1 MPQVSLIA
9 YNNNEIYYMNI
20 FSYIFGRKKGR
31 TNDKTK
37 PPIHGGTGSSHND
50 AVVINCASMAMS
62 NELINRFISEKHGK
76 INKDWNRAM
85 EYIVN
90 SPDIPED
97 TIIRCISIECKD
109 ETTSSYY
116 FDVSSPIA

>member
-1 MPQVSLIA
+1 
-9 YNNNEIYYMNI
+9 MNI
-20 FSYIFGRKKGR
+20 FSYIFSRNKKPIE
-31 TNDKTK
+31 DKTK

-50 AVVINCASMAMS
+50 AVVINCGSMAMC
-62 NELINRFISEKHGK
+62 NELINRFISEKHGE

-90 SPDIPED
+90 APDTPD
-97 TIIRCISIECKD
+97 NTVIRCISIECKD

-116 FDVSSPIA
+116 FDISGPIA